1 MRINSLFMAVAI
13 TAATL
18 TFGSC
23 SNKGT
28 EQAQESETQTTEA
41 PATETDLYNLVAN
54 ELNLPADKPI
64 VVDFNAEWCGPCK
77 QFAPTFEAAAE
88 KYAAE
93 ATFAEA
99 DVDKYESLATKLS
112 ITSIPAVM
120 VFRQDDSPMTAI
132 GQMNADEFDAFLR
145 NAGIIK

>member
-1 MRINSLFMAVAI
+1 MKINSLFMAIAL

-18 TFGSC
+18 TLGSC
-23 SNKGT
+23 SNKG
-28 EQAQESETQTTEA
+28 AEA
-41 PATETDLYNLVAN
+41 EAETDTYTIVAN
-54 ELNLPADKPI
+54 ELNLPTGKPI

-99 DVDKYESLATKLS
+99 DVDKYESLATKLNIS
-112 ITSIPAVM
+112 SIPAVM
-120 VFRQDDSPMTAI
+120 VFRQNDTSMTAI
-132 GQMNADEFDAFLR
+132 GQMSADEFDVFLR

>member
-1 MRINSLFMAVAI
+1 MKINSLFMAIAL

-18 TFGSC
+18 TLGSC
-23 SNKGT
+23 SNKG
-28 EQAQESETQTTEA
+28 AEA
-41 PATETDLYNLVAN
+41 EAEAEAETDTYTIVAN
-54 ELNLPADKPI
+54 ELNLPTGKPI

-99 DVDKYESLATKLS
+99 DVDKYESLATKLNIS
-112 ITSIPAVM
+112 SIPAVM
-120 VFRQDDSPMTAI
+120 VFRQNDTSMTAI
-132 GQMNADEFDAFLR
+132 GQMSADEFDVFLR

>member
-1 MRINSLFMAVAI
+1 MKINSLFMAIAL

-18 TFGSC
+18 TLGSC
-23 SNKGT
+23 SNKG
-28 EQAQESETQTTEA
+28 AEA
-41 PATETDLYNLVAN
+41 EAEAETDTYTIVAN
-54 ELNLPADKPI
+54 ELNLPTGKPI

-99 DVDKYESLATKLS
+99 DVDKYESLATKLNIS
-112 ITSIPAVM
+112 SIPAVM
-120 VFRQDDSPMTAI
+120 VFRQNDTSMTAI
-132 GQMNADEFDAFLR
+132 GQMSADEFDVFLR

>member
-1 MRINSLFMAVAI
+1 MKINSLFMAVAI
-13 TAATL
+13 TAASL

-23 SNKGT
+23 SNKGA
-28 EQAQESETQTTEA
+28 EQAQDSEAQATEA
-41 PATETDLYNLVAN
+41 PAAETDLYNLVAN
-54 ELNLPADKPI
+54 ELNLPVSKPI

-99 DVDKYESLATKLS
+99 DVDKYESLASKLS
-112 ITSIPAVM
+112 ITNIPAVM
-120 VFRQDDSPMTAI
+120 VFRQNDSSMTAI
-132 GQMNADEFDAFLR
+132 GQMSADEFDAFLR

>member
-1 MRINSLFMAVAI
+1 MAIAL

-18 TFGSC
+18 TLGSC
-23 SNKGT
+23 SNKG
-28 EQAQESETQTTEA
+28 AEA
-41 PATETDLYNLVAN
+41 EAEAETDTYTIVAN
-54 ELNLPADKPI
+54 ELNLPTGKPI

-99 DVDKYESLATKLS
+99 DVDKYESLATKLNIS
-112 ITSIPAVM
+112 SIPAVM
-120 VFRQDDSPMTAI
+120 VFRQNDTSMTAI
-132 GQMNADEFDAFLR
+132 GQMSADEFDVFLR